1 MSLVIDLNETIT
13 ITERAGII
21 REVKRKA
28 IKTGTWG
35 TIPAAV
41 TAIAGDAGIP
51 VVGNPLTMEGQTVY
65 LEDRDITIKSRS
77 IIEIE
82 MTYRRQEEDE
92 FTFRG
97 STSLQQITTQFALNG
112 DQITVSHN
120 GVTQGGSVDVLA
132 PGSTLELE
140 FVTASASPG
149 SVSTDWTGKVNSDTW
164 QGGAAGTWI
173 CMNVTFDPVDLTA
186 ATPKY
191 RFTFS
196 FEYRED
202 GWDPT
207 VVFIDPETGEPPDGL
222 VDGTGVKTVVSYATK
237 DFNTPFS

>member
-1 MSLVIDLNETIT
+1 MTLVSDLRESIT
-13 ITERAGII
+13 ISERAGII

-28 IKTGTWG
+28 IKAGSWT
-35 TIPAAV
+35 TIPGAFTVVAAD
-41 TAIAGDAGIP
+41 TNIP
-51 VVGNPLTMEGQTVY
+51 VVGDTLTLDGQTLY
-65 LEDRDITIKSRS
+65 LEDRDFTIKDGKF
-77 IIEIE
+77 IEIE
-82 MTYRRQEEDE
+82 MTYRRQEVDE

-97 STSLQQITTQFALNG
+97 STALQQITTQFDSGGN
-112 DQITVSHN
+112 QISVSHN

-149 SVSTDWTGKVNSDTW
+149 SVSTDWTGKVNSATW

-173 CMNVTFDPVDLTA
+173 CTSVNFEPVDQVA

-191 RFTFS
+191 RFNFT
-196 FEYRED
+196 FEYRDD
-202 GWDPT
+202 GWDPS

-222 VDGTGVKTVVSYATK
+222 VDGTGVKTVTYYATK